1 MNRDGWRL
9 LADLSHDAGARFW
22 WLLGAMLLG
31 AVAETVG
38 IVSLVPLITLA
49 VGGGAESLG
58 RFAVLLGPEPSLS
71 SASILF
77 LAAIALRLVVTLVR
91 DHLLASIMTQFEAS
105 LGTRVASAMLAMPW
119 QQVAT
124 LGRGGIQARLSS
136 DVARAAA
143 AASPSVTILVM
154 TIFFLIQFLGAALLS
169 NILALSAA
177 SLGFL
182 IIAIAWPAI
191 RRAASQGGELG
202 LAFERKHESADR
214 LYSGLKSAAAQ
225 GTGTDFIA
233 HYRESLADIAT
244 LNASMEQHKA
254 YSRSLIL
261 GLAALA
267 ALALIWIG
275 GGPLQLDA
283 AVLAASLLL
292 FARMVGPLQAI
303 QQAAQQLAALLPGY
317 HRLQPWLGGGTPD
330 RPEPASEW
338 HIIEAQQLGFDLPDG
353 RSLWN
358 EISFTLKPGQ
368 WIGVSGPSGS
378 GKTSLVDMLARL
390 NGPSS
395 GALLVDGVPLA
406 EKSGWSSGL
415 SYIGPAEPMWRDR
428 LDHVIAGSLAPDPGL
443 IDQVIRLTGLDA
455 ILPNLPEG
463 KATIIATDKAI
474 LSAGEQQRVALAR
487 ALFRNPR
494 LLILDE
500 ALSMLDPQS
509 ARAIIKRLRNDRPG
523 MAVVLVAHRADLLDL
538 CDTRIELVN

>member
-9 LADLSHDAGARFW
+9 LADLSLDAGARFW

-38 IVSLVPLITLA
+38 IVSLVPLVTLA

-58 RFAVLLGPEPSLS
+58 RFAVLLGPEPSLG

-91 DHLLASIMTQFEAS
+91 DHLVASIMTQFEAN

-119 QQVAT
+119 QQVAA

-154 TIFFLIQFLGAALLS
+154 TIFFLIQFLGASLLS
-169 NILALSAA
+169 PILALSAA

-191 RRAASQGGELG
+191 SRAASQGGELG

-233 HYRESLADIAT
+233 HYRESLADIAM
-244 LNASMEQHKA
+244 LHASIEQHKA

-283 AVLAASLLL
+283 TVLAASLLL
-292 FARMVGPLQAI
+292 FVRMVGPLQAI

-317 HRLQPWLGGGTPD
+317 QRLRPWLGGGSPEP
-330 RPEPASEW
+330 PEPADAW
-338 HIIEAQQLGFDLPDG
+338 QCIEAQQLGFSLPDG
-353 RSLWN
+353 RPLWSD
-358 EISFTLKPGQ
+358 ISFTLKPGQ

-390 NGPSS
+390 NSPSR
-395 GALLVDGVPLA
+395 GALLVDGAPIA
-406 EKSGWSSGL
+406 ETSGWPSSL
-415 SYIGPAEPMWRDR
+415 SYVGPAEPIWRDR
-428 LDHVIAGSLAPDPGL
+428 LDRVIGGSLDLDASVM
-443 IDQVIRLTGLDA
+443 DQVLRMTGMDA

-463 KATIIATDKAI
+463 KASIIATDQAM

-487 ALFRNPR
+487 ALYRNPR

-500 ALSMLDPQS
+500 ALSMLDPES
-509 ARAIIKRLRNDRPG
+509 ARDIIQRMRKQRPEL
-523 MAVVLVAHRADLLDL
+523 AVLLVAHRADLLDF